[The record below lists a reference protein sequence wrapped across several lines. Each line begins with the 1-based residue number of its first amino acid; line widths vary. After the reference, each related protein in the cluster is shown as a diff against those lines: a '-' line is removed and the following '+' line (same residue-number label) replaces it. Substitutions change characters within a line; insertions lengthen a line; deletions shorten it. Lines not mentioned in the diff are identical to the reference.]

1 MSANRSVQA
10 AQRRRAGPA
19 EPQQTQRGPN
29 TSINSAAAFSKQ
41 PQNIPSGKL
50 AGQHASLAQQNYM
63 AEQKAEMKQ
72 QQSNPK
78 ISVAKAITLLS
89 LRMGRMETIVNNILS
104 GEHPGNIN
112 ISSNGENSF
121 QLENA
126 ILEDIVHRLE
136 DLEKQPKQQY
146 SGASLNTSAD
156 TASIKQQLDAHTKII
171 KQTELATISVVKNYQ
186 NIKTVIDN
194 VKNDLLD
201 TKNALNAIQQITDDH
216 DSKIKQMETNIGS
229 SFGILANDD
238 NNAEDFDLNNL
249 EFNEDEDLLNAD
261 INMAAIVED
270 DEDVEEEN

>member
-10 AQRRRAGPA
+10 AQRRRAGPP

-63 AEQKAEMKQ
+63 AEQKAEMRQ
-72 QQSNPK
+72 QPNPK

-89 LRMGRMETIVNNILS
+89 LRMGRVETMINNILS
-104 GEHPGNIN
+104 GEHQGNIN
-112 ISSNGENSF
+112 SSSNGDSSF

-136 DLEKQPKQQY
+136 DLERQPQQY
-146 SGASLNTSAD
+146 SGASSNMSVD
-156 TASIKQQLDAHTKII
+156 TAAIKQQLDAHTKTI

-186 NIKTVIDN
+186 TIKTALDN

-201 TKNALNAIQQITDDH
+201 TKNVLNSIQKITEDH
-216 DSKIKQMETNIGS
+216 DGKIKQMETSIS
-229 SFGILANDD
+229 TSFGILANSDN

-249 EFNEDEDLLNAD
+249 EFNEEEELLNAD

-270 DEDVEEEN
+270 DEEVEEEN